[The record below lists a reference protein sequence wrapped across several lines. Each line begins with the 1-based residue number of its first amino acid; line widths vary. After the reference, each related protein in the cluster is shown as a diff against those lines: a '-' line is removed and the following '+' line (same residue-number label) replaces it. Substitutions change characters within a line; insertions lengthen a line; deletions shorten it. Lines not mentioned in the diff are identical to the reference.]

1 MWPTTASPALK
12 SSPHEALA
20 PTDRLEYA
28 LGSMDFGLFMM
39 PLHPPHRALAD
50 GYQRDVDQIVLAD
63 QLGFREAWVGEH
75 LTERW
80 ENAPAPDLLLAQ
92 ALALTKRIKLGTG
105 VTLLAL
111 HNPVYLAHRLAMLD
125 HMARGRFQWGIGGGA
140 IPTDLSLF
148 GLDASDPAAVRA
160 RSAEV
165 LDVVLKLWASE
176 GQFSYHGKFFDI
188 DTPVF
193 DPVKDRGY
201 YMKPYQ
207 RPHPPIAVAA
217 STPDSSSMRMAGQRG
232 WIPMSSSLLSRTYLS
247 DHWRLVETGAAS
259 GGLKAERSQWRVARD
274 VLVGPTPAVARERAR
289 TVMGRNYVR
298 HQHPNRVGTI
308 QMTSTKLEASMP
320 DEAVTVDYLMVNVW
334 IVGDPSQCVEQ
345 IHRLHEESG
354 GFGTLLSITTDSD
367 DAGWDHESLRLLM
380 EQVAPRVAHLG

>member
-1 MWPTTASPALK
+1 MQ
-12 SSPHEALA
+12 
-20 PTDRLEYA
+20 
-28 LGSMDFGLFMM
+28 FGLFMM
-39 PLHPPHRALAD
+39 PLHPPHRGLAD
-50 GYQRDVDQIVLAD
+50 GYDRDVDQIVLAD
-63 QLGFREAWVGEH
+63 RLGFREAWVGEH

-80 ENAPAPDLLLAQ
+80 ENAPAPDLLLAK
-92 ALALTKRIKLGTG
+92 ALALTRNVMLGTG

-111 HNPVYLAHRLAMLD
+111 HHPVYLAHRLAMLD

-148 GLDASDPAAVRA
+148 GLDHTDPAAVRA

-165 LDVVLKLWASE
+165 LDVVLKLWASD
-176 GQFSYHGKFFDI
+176 GPFTYHGRFFNI
-188 DTPVF
+188 ETPVF

-217 STPDSSSMRMAGQRG
+217 STPTSGSMRMAGERG
-232 WIPMSSSLLSRTYLS
+232 FIPMSSSLLSRPYLA
-247 DHWRLVETGAAS
+247 DHWRLFESGASSA
-259 GGLKAERSQWRVARD
+259 GREAKRSQWRIARD
-274 VLVGPTPAVARERAR
+274 VLVGPTPGVARERAR
-289 TVMGRNYVR
+289 AVLGRNYVE
-298 HQHPNRVGTI
+298 HQHPNRVGTV
-308 QMTSTKLEASMP
+308 QMASTKLAPTMP
-320 DEAVTVDYLMVNVW
+320 DEAVTVDYLMDNVW
-334 IVGDPSQCVEQ
+334 IVGDPSECADK
-345 IHRLHEESG
+345 IHQLHEESG

>member
-1 MWPTTASPALK
+1 MQ
-12 SSPHEALA
+12 
-20 PTDRLEYA
+20 
-28 LGSMDFGLFMM
+28 FGLFMM
-39 PLHPPHRALAD
+39 PLHPPHRAVAD
-50 GYQRDVDQIVLAD
+50 GYDRDVDQIVLAD
-63 QLGFREAWVGEH
+63 RLGLREAWIGEH

-80 ENAPAPDLLLAQ
+80 ENAPAPDLLIAK
-92 ALALTKRIKLGTG
+92 ALALTRDIMLGTG

-111 HNPVYLAHRLAMLD
+111 HNPVYLAHRVAMLD

-148 GLDASDPAAVRA
+148 GLDPGDAGAVRR

-165 LDVVLKLWASE
+165 LDVVLALWASE
-176 GQFSYHGKFFDI
+176 GVFSHHGEFFHI
-188 DTPVF
+188 DTPVL

-217 STPDSSSMRMAGQRG
+217 STPQSDSMRMAGARG
-232 WIPMSSSLLSRTYLS
+232 WIPMSSSLLSRSFLAS
-247 DHWRLVETGAAS
+247 HWRLVEAGAVAA
-259 GGLKAERSQWRVARD
+259 GREAKRSQWRIARD

-289 TVMGRNYVR
+289 TVLGRNYVE
-298 HQHPNRVGTI
+298 HQHPNRVGTV
-308 QMTSTKLEASMP
+308 QMASTKLSPTMS
-320 DEAVTVDYLMVNVW
+320 DEAVTVDYLMEHVW
-334 IVGDPSQCVEQ
+334 LVGDAAEVAEK
-345 IHRLHEESG
+345 IHQLHEESG

>member
-1 MWPTTASPALK
+1 
-12 SSPHEALA
+12 
-20 PTDRLEYA
+20 
-28 LGSMDFGLFMM
+28 
-39 PLHPPHRALAD
+39 
-50 GYQRDVDQIVLAD
+50 
-63 QLGFREAWVGEH
+63 
-75 LTERW
+75 
-80 ENAPAPDLLLAQ
+80 
-92 ALALTKRIKLGTG
+92 

-148 GLDASDPAAVRA
+148 GLDARNPAAVRA

-176 GQFSYHGKFFDI
+176 GAFSHHGTFFDI

-207 RPHPPIAVAA
+207 QPHPPIAVAA
-217 STPDSSSMRMAGQRG
+217 STPDSSSMRMAGERG

-247 DHWRLVETGAAS
+247 DHWRLVETGAA
-259 GGLKAERSQWRVARD
+259 GAGVKADRGQWRIARD

-289 TVMGRNYVR
+289 VVMGRNYER

-308 QMTSTKLEASMP
+308 QMTSTKLEPSMP
-320 DEAVTVDYLMVNVW
+320 DEAVTVDYLMDNVW
-334 IVGDPSQCVEQ
+334 LVGDPAQVVEQ
-345 IHRLHEESG
+345 IHQLHEESG

>member
-1 MWPTTASPALK
+1 MQ
-12 SSPHEALA
+12 
-20 PTDRLEYA
+20 
-28 LGSMDFGLFMM
+28 FGLFMM
-39 PLHPPHRALAD
+39 PLHPPDRAFAD
-50 GYQRDVDQIVLAD
+50 AYDRDISQIVLAD

-92 ALALTKRIKLGTG
+92 ALALTRTVRLGTG

-140 IPTDLSLF
+140 IPTDLALF
-148 GLDASDPAAVRA
+148 GLDPADPDAVRA

-165 LDVVLKLWASE
+165 LEVVLDLWASD
-176 GQFSYHGKFFDI
+176 GPFRHHGRFFDI
-188 DTPVF
+188 ETPAL
-193 DPVKDRGY
+193 DPVKERGY

-217 STPDSSSMRMAGQRG
+217 STPGSASMRMAGERG
-232 WIPMSSSLLSRTYLS
+232 WIPMSSSLLSRPYLAG
-247 DHWRLVETGAAS
+247 HWRLVEDGAAS
-259 GGLKAERSQWRVARD
+259 AGRPAKRSEWRIARD
-274 VLVGPTPAVARERAR
+274 VLIGPTPAVARERAR
-289 TVMGRNYVR
+289 AVLGRNYVR
-298 HQHPNRVGTI
+298 HQLPNRLGTA
-308 QMTSTKLEASMP
+308 QLASTKLAPTMP
-320 DEAVTVDYLMVNVW
+320 DEAVTVDYLMEEVW
-334 IVGDPSQCVEQ
+334 IVGDPPECAEKIQQ
-345 IHRLHEESG
+345 LYEESG

-380 EQVAPRVAHLG
+380 EEVAPRVTHLAGG

>member
-1 MWPTTASPALK
+1 M
-12 SSPHEALA
+12 
-20 PTDRLEYA
+20 R
-28 LGSMDFGLFMM
+28 FGLFMM
-39 PLHPPHRALAD
+39 PLHPPHRPLAD
-50 GYQRDVDQIVLAD
+50 GYQRDVEQIVLAD
-63 QLGFREAWVGEH
+63 WLGFREAWVGEH

-92 ALALTKRIKLGTG
+92 ALALTRDIRLGTG

-140 IPTDLSLF
+140 IPTDLALF
-148 GLDASDPAAVRA
+148 GLDPANPAAVRA

-165 LDVVLKLWASE
+165 LDVVLQLWASD
-176 GQFSYHGKFFDI
+176 GRFTYHGKFFDI

-207 RPHPPIAVAA
+207 LPHPPIAVAA
-217 STPDSSSMRMAGQRG
+217 STPDSGSMRMAGQRG
-232 WIPMSSSLLSRTYLS
+232 FIPMSSSLLSRAYLK

-259 GGLKAERSQWRVARD
+259 AGRTAERADWRIARD
-274 VLVGPTPAVARERAR
+274 VLVGPTSAVAHERAR
-289 TVMGRNYVR
+289 AVLGGNYVR

-308 QMTSTKLEASMP
+308 QMTSTKLDPTMP
-320 DEAVTVDYLMVNVW
+320 DEAVTVDYLMDNVW
-334 IVGDPSQCVEQ
+334 IVGDPSECVEQ
-345 IHRLHEESG
+345 IERLHAESG

-380 EQVAPRVAHLG
+380 ERVAPRVEHLG

>member
-1 MWPTTASPALK
+1 
-12 SSPHEALA
+12 
-20 PTDRLEYA
+20 
-28 LGSMDFGLFMM
+28 MDFGLFMM
-39 PLHPPHRALAD
+39 PLHPPHRTFAD
-50 GYQRDVDQIVLAD
+50 SYDRDVAQIVLAD

-92 ALALTKRIKLGTG
+92 ALALTKNVKLGTG

-148 GLDASDPAAVRA
+148 GLDHTNPAAVRA

-176 GQFSYHGKFFDI
+176 GRFTYHGKFFDI
-188 DTPVF
+188 ETPVL

-207 RPHPPIAVAA
+207 QPHPPIAVAA
-217 STPDSSSMRMAGQRG
+217 STPNSGSMRMAGERG
-232 WIPMSSSLLSRTYLS
+232 WIAMSSSLLSRPYLA
-247 DHWRLVETGAAS
+247 DHWRLVEAGAESA
-259 GGLKAERSQWRVARD
+259 GRKANRSEWRIARD
-274 VLVGPTPAVARERAR
+274 VLVAPTPGVARERAR
-289 TVMGRNYVR
+289 AVLGRNYVQ
-298 HQHPNRVGTI
+298 HQYPNRLGTI
-308 QMTSTKLEASMP
+308 QMTTIKLEPSLP
-320 DEAVTVDYLMVNVW
+320 DEAVTVDYLMENVW
-334 IVGDPSQCVEQ
+334 IVGDPSECAEK
-345 IHRLHEESG
+345 IHQLHEESG
-354 GFGTLLSITTDSD
+354 GFGSLLSITTDSD